1 MLAKVNWKGFIL
13 PVIIGCVLW
22 IITPFRPAAITPI
35 AWHLF
40 ALFIA
45 TIVACIT
52 KPLPMVGSTLVAV
65 TIGTLLHIFNIKKYL
80 HLLGIR
86 LFG

>member
-52 KPLPMVGSTLVAV
+52 KPLPMVGSTLVNCNV
-65 TIGTLLHIFNIKKYL
+65 LVHVCWIY
-80 HLLGIR
+80 
-86 LFG
+86 